1 MAGDLMLCDPVYRC
15 LQISLAEQLVP
26 QNLIDIL
33 RLLQVTSP
41 SLPGLTAL
49 LFQVL
54 TYERTLV
61 LGAWTSDLVK
71 FLIVEM

>member
-1 MAGDLMLCDPVYRC
+1 MAGDLMLCDPVFRC
-15 LQISLAEQLVP
+15 LQISLAEQLGP

-33 RLLQVTSP
+33 RLLQVS
-41 SLPGLTAL
+41 SDSFDYLTAL
-49 LFQVL
+49 RFQVL

-71 FLIVEM
+71 FLIGEM